1 MLIFFS
7 VVTIL
12 TTLLSILFFLD
23 LCSEFSVYRRRR
35 EGLESYAGLQRE
47 HYQRRLEESREET
60 LYSAKLY
67 LLVLFWPVGLLY
79 AVYHLFKKNGP
90 VEKFFEDAKSLF
102 TK

>member
-1 MLIFFS
+1 MFIFFS

-12 TTLLSILFFLD
+12 TTLLSILFLVV
-23 LCSEFSVYRRRR
+23 LCADFSKYR
-35 EGLESYAGLQRE
+35 EAK
-47 HYQRRLEESREET
+47 RRLEDSTEYRRENNQRKVDESREET